1 MDYDVTDFAAVVLFV
16 DYLHGVPS
24 AALDTEALEAD
35 LFVIRAVDLNA
46 YAPDERGGH

>member
-24 AALDTEALEAD
+24 AALERRPRKQ
-35 LFVIRAVDLNA
+35 ISSSS
-46 YAPDERGGH
+46 APWT